1 METMNKALTKI
12 IRNEKICWI

>member
-1 METMNKALTKI
+1 MNKALTKI